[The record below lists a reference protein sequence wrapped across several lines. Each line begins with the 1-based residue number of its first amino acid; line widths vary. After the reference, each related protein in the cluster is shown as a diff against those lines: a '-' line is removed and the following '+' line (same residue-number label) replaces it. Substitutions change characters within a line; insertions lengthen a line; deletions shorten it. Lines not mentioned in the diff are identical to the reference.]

1 MGFPWGS
8 KAADG
13 AAAAST
19 KQPKTDQ
26 AAKAAADAKPAG
38 FSIKP
43 SAEAVRPEADQA
55 TNPAS
60 SVFEFGPT
68 VSIGQN
74 YMRGVCTG
82 DDPDTIQA
90 CAWQIEPVQG
100 KPREKHHLYR
110 IEF

>member
-13 AAAAST
+13 AAAT
-19 KQPKTDQ
+19 KQPKDQ
-26 AAKAAADAKPAG
+26 ATKSADAKPAG

-43 SAEAVRPEADQA
+43 SAEAVRPDADQA

-68 VSIGQN
+68 VSIGQS